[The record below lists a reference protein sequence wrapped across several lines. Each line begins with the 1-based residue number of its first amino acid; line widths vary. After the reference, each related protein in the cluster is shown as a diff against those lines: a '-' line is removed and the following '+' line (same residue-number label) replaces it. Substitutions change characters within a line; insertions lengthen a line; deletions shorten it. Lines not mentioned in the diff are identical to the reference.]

1 MKKEDPPA
9 RRASPPV
16 NVRRVHNIYRARP
29 RTQKRTSKFKQYAII
44 GGAVIF
50 FMYLSS
56 SLLDED
62 YGGDENNENL
72 GNLSPLKPENTQKA
86 VTVPVSPSS
95 SSTISE
101 SNNNK
106 LSSSLAGE
114 SMVASDS
121 KKAGHD
127 NTSEDEENH
136 DTDYYNREHQP
147 KDGETSHD
155 SSDIPKNPYAKMSHG
170 QDKNPKS
177 STTGEVK
184 DFKDDGTSD
193 ESNTDAEKK
202 DDKSAD
208 ESKSETNDSGVN
220 KKTQP
225 TTASDESN
233 SDCEKKVADV
243 DKKTHT
249 TTASDES
256 NSDCEKK
263 VVKDDDLAKDNGD

>member
-155 SSDIPKNPYAKMSHG
+155 SSDIPKNPYDKMSHG
-170 QDKNPKS
+170 QDKNP
-177 STTGEVK
+177 
-184 DFKDDGTSD
+184 
-193 ESNTDAEKK
+193 
-202 DDKSAD
+202 
-208 ESKSETNDSGVN
+208 
-220 KKTQP
+220 
-225 TTASDESN
+225 
-233 SDCEKKVADV
+233 
-243 DKKTHT
+243 
-249 TTASDES
+249 
-256 NSDCEKK
+256 
-263 VVKDDDLAKDNGD
+263 